1 MTIQDWSGQR
11 ASNIASE
18 ICGFL
23 TVLAGTI
30 VLHSTREP
38 DQTVLSGRS
47 MFNFLETAMTH
58 ICLCCYLN
66 NNFFCVCIITA
77 ADLYTPLPPKIYW
90 HIQENGD
97 IGKQKEDDSLT
108 CEFIT
113 VVRQDYFV

>member
-23 TVLAGTI
+23 TVLAGTV

-38 DQTVLSGRS
+38 DQTVSAGRS
-47 MFNFLETAMTH
+47 LFTSVEPGTVSIVSKLFSLS
-58 ICLCCYLN
+58 YP
-66 NNFFCVCIITA
+66 FITT
-77 ADLYTPLPPKIYW
+77 DLYAPLPPKIYW
-90 HIQENGD
+90 HIQGNGD
-97 IGKQKEDDSLT
+97 IGKQRDDDSLT